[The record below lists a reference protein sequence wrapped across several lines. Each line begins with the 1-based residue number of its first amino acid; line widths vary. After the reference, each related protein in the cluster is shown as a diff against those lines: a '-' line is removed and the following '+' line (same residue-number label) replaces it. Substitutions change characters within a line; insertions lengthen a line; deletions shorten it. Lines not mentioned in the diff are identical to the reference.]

1 MRQKTVSLFH
11 EFFRMEASSGIVLLV
26 CAVFAMAVA
35 NSPLASAYDDVLHQ
49 YITVGSGR
57 ASLSMSLLHWVNDG
71 LMAVFF
77 FTVGMEIKRE
87 FRFGE
92 LRSLSATILP
102 AAAAFG
108 GMVVPAGIY
117 AAINHGLP
125 SISGWG
131 TPMATDIAF
140 ALGIL
145 ALSGRGA
152 PRAIAVFL
160 TALAIVDD
168 LGGII
173 VIAIFYTSGVKALS
187 LAIGAL
193 SLLIVGVCFTR
204 RDTRSFWPYLIGGL
218 VAWLAFYKAGIHPTI
233 AGVLLGLLIPSGRSE
248 RTREEH
254 LLYHL
259 EHRLEPWSAYAVMP
273 IFALANAGIVI
284 DTGSLPGLM
293 SPIGIGIFCG
303 LFIGKPL
310 GIVGSVFLLVKTG
323 LVRLPEGTRWIHFIG
338 AGVLGGIGFTMSI
351 FIASLAFVS
360 QDELMTAKLAIVCTS
375 VVSGIL
381 GMLIFR
387 VAGRNNG

>member
-1 MRQKTVSLFH
+1 
-11 EFFRMEASSGIVLLV
+11 
-26 CAVFAMAVA
+26 
-35 NSPLASAYDDVLHQ
+35 
-49 YITVGSGR
+49 
-57 ASLSMSLLHWVNDG
+57 
-71 LMAVFF
+71 
-77 FTVGMEIKRE
+77 
-87 FRFGE
+87 
-92 LRSLSATILP
+92 
-102 AAAAFG
+102 
-108 GMVVPAGIY
+108 
-117 AAINHGLP
+117 
-125 SISGWG
+125 
-131 TPMATDIAF
+131 MATDIAF

-173 VIAIFYTSGVKALS
+173 VIAIFYTSGVKALA
-187 LAIGAL
+187 LAVGAI

-248 RTREEH
+248 RTREKH

-259 EHRLEPWSAYAVMP
+259 EHRLEPWSAYVVMP

-284 DTGSLPGLM
+284 DTGSFPGLV

-310 GIVGSVFLLVKTG
+310 GIVGSVLLLVKTG